1 MSSSQRAIAEHK
13 AIAEAVARADPMA
26 AEAAM
31 RAHLARAEVLLT
43 QTIQDF
49 PDYFE

>member
-1 MSSSQRAIAEHK
+1 MLIELSVFRRPSGLRPEGPAGD
-13 AIAEAVARADPMA
+13 VTA

-31 RAHLARAEVLLT
+31 RAHLARAEILLG
-43 QTIQDF
+43 QTISDH